1 MTSQTEQFQQL
12 RRLLSPTIKGE
23 KVNAVLEAIAS
34 GMEKL
39 VYNVEAVNEQVFVV
53 SASKQYL
60 DTLLANKNLTR
71 PPEIGLTDDIFREL
85 GVEVTNRKQVR
96 DLIHSIVKI
105 MYGYEYIQAYTDT
118 TFSEPF
124 ALSDGDNL
132 IFSFDGQES
141 FEISFSSSDFV
152 SIGSA
157 TAQEVADAI
166 TKGIKN
172 RGKMGSAVVKNEGLG
187 NQVSVVSN
195 TMGASSSVTVLGG
208 KAQNALKF
216 PSIRNT
222 SALATTQ
229 WSFSSVG
236 GSVRMTWVG
245 GPNPSLGRVRKND
258 YVNIFGIGFDSRNK
272 GTFTITKVSGGAVGE
287 AYVEFKNS
295 AFKIETAFQGT
306 DSGVM
311 FFNPKIRRTNSNVMY
326 ASVYQT
332 EAKVLQIF
340 IPATT
345 KVVRRDRIGAAHVQ
359 PSETTGEKGP
369 YLYDTDKSYSIG
381 STYSQLT
388 QSANSST
395 GTVLHLADSS
405 GFPDEQGSIV
415 LDFGTEKE
423 EGPIPYLARPSSNSI
438 LISPAYK
445 MKKKHYSGCDCSL
458 IVENVPHKVR
468 TDGGDYSAYVTDIAS
483 GRVYT
488 QDLID
493 SVTATG
499 INLVFTISYPGDEG
513 LSKWGTDYSEKTKIW
528 GE

>member
-12 RRLLSPTIKGE
+12 RRLLTPSIRGE
-23 KVNAVLEAIAS
+23 KTNAVLEAIAA

-39 VYNVEAVNEQVFVV
+39 VYNVEAVNEQVYIV

-60 DTLLANKNLTR
+60 DALLANKNLTR
-71 PPEIGLTDDIFREL
+71 PPEIGLTDDVFREL

-96 DLIHSIVKI
+96 DLVHSIIKI
-105 MYGYEYIQAYTDT
+105 MYGYEYIQAFSDT
-118 TFSEPF
+118 TFAEPF
-124 ALSDGDNL
+124 SLADGDNL
-132 IFSFDGQES
+132 ILSFDGQES
-141 FEISFSSSDFV
+141 FDITFSSGDFA
-152 SIGSA
+152 SIANA

-172 RGKMGSAVVKNEGLG
+172 RGKTGSAVVKNEGLG

-208 KAQNALKF
+208 KAQNVLKF

-236 GSVRMTWVG
+236 GNVRMTWVG

-258 YVNIFGIGFDSRNK
+258 YVNIYGIGFDSRNK
-272 GTFTITKVSGGAVGE
+272 GTFTITKVYGGGVGSS
-287 AYVEFKNS
+287 YVEFKNP
-295 AFKIETAFQGT
+295 AFKIETVSQGT
-306 DSGVM
+306 ELGVM
-311 FFNPKIRRTNSNVMY
+311 FFNPKTRRTNSNVMY

-332 EAKVLQIF
+332 QSKILQIF

-345 KVVRRDRIGAAHVQ
+345 KVVRRNRIGAAHVQ
-359 PSETTGEKGP
+359 PSETTSVFGP
-369 YLYDTDKSYSIG
+369 YLYDSDKPYSIG
-381 STYSQLT
+381 SSYSQLT
-388 QSANSST
+388 QNVNSST
-395 GTVLHLADSS
+395 GTVLHLADSTT
-405 GFPDEQGSIV
+405 FPDSQGFLVIG
-415 LDFGTEKE
+415 FGTEKE
-423 EGPIPYLARPSSNSI
+423 EGPIPYLARPSSNSL

-445 MKKKHYSGCDCSL
+445 IKNKHLSGSDCSL
-458 IVENVPHKVR
+458 IVENTPHKVK
-468 TDGGDYSAYVTDIAS
+468 TDGGDYAAYITDVAS

-493 SVTATG
+493 SITATG
-499 INLVFTISYPGDEG
+499 ISLVFTISYPGDEG
-513 LSKWGTDYSEKTKIW
+513 LGKWGTDYSEKTKIW